1 MKTLVLKDACTPMFI
16 EADFTTAN
24 TWEQPVSVN
33 NWMDKKDVIY
43 IQEYYFAITR
53 NEMMPFAATWMGLEI
68 IILSEVSWTEK
79 YKYIIYMWNL
89 KKSDTNESIYEIET
103 DSQIKKTN
111 LQLPKGRVWGGLN

>member
-1 MKTLVLKDACTPMFI
+1 
-16 EADFTTAN
+16 
-24 TWEQPVSVN
+24 
-33 NWMDKKDVIY
+33 
-43 IQEYYFAITR
+43 
-53 NEMMPFAATWMGLEI
+53 MGLEI

-111 LQLPKGRVWGGLN
+111 LQLPKGRVWGGIN